1 MKAVFITF
9 LFISFGATAQLTNKQ
24 IEELRQN
31 TAKVESSRVQLEAVM
46 KESQRRMD
54 SANMAQ
60 FNEQSTRN
68 LNAFM
73 AARKEQ
79 ERKAMNRTYWRI
91 GFGVLMLIVLVV
103 GWARKKKA
111 AK

>member
-1 MKAVFITF
+1 MKAIFIIL
-9 LFISFGATAQLTNKQ
+9 LFISFGAVAQLSNKQ

-54 SANMAQ
+54 SANMAH
-60 FNEQSTRN
+60 FNEQNIRN

-79 ERKAMNRTYWRI
+79 ERKAMNRMYWRI
-91 GFGVLMLIVLVV
+91 GFGVLMLIVLIA